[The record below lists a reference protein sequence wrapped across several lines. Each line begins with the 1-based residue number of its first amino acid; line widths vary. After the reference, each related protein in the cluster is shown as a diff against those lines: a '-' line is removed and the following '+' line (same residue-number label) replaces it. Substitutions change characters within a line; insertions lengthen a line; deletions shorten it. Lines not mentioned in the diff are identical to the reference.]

1 MELTSIPD
9 FDNSISVFHLSN
21 KYCINGILMADEGL
35 LREALENFN
44 KAIDTNPNNHIAFFN
59 RATIKIDLGD
69 LEGAKKDFHKF
80 DSMTKK

>member
-9 FDNSISVFHLSN
+9 FDNSISVSHLSN
-21 KYCINGILMADEGL
+21 KYCIKGILMADEGL
-35 LREALENFN
+35 LRDALENFN

-69 LEGAKKDFHKF
+69 LEGAKNDFHKF
-80 DSMTKK
+80 DLITKT